1 MKSSMNTI
9 INIIINIIINTVTN
23 IVTNTFTFSQC
34 RLLTLVGASVL
45 SVAAISA
52 QAQVTVKDAW
62 VRSTVSQQKVT
73 GAFMQ
78 LTSAQD
84 VRLIEVRSS
93 AATTVELHKMEMVDN
108 VMKMRAVPE
117 LDLPAAKAVEL
128 KPGGYHVMLI
138 DLKSQVK
145 EGDLIPL
152 TLVVEGKD
160 KKRVMIEIKATA
172 KPLNQ
177 AASSAMHH

>member
-1 MKSSMNTI
+1 MKTSMNTI
-9 INIIINIIINTVTN
+9 INITTNTATN
-23 IVTNTFTFSQC
+23 TVTNTFTFSQS
-34 RLLTLVGASVL
+34 RLFRLVGASLL

-93 AATTVELHKMEMVDN
+93 AAATVELHKMEMVDN
-108 VMKMRAVPE
+108 VMKMRAVPA
-117 LDLPAAKAVEL
+117 LDLPAGKAVEL
-128 KPGGYHVMLI
+128 NPGGYHVMLI

-160 KKRVMIEIKATA
+160 KKRTMIEIKATA